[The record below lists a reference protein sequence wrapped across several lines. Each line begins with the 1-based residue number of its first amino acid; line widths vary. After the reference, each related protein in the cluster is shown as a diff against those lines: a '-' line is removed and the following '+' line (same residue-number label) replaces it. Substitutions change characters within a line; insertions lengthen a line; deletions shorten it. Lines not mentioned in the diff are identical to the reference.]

1 MDVFLEHT
9 LEGAGANDCAAD
21 SAADEFCRNSKSRRI
36 RDASGRIRD
45 ASGIGINSAGVCIW
59 PIGPLSASSSAQPAA
74 ALRDLFLLVHVA
86 LGNRHVLVGL
96 QVELRCVCIRPAH
109 ALGSPA
115 GVRTSFSEEGEIPAL

>member
-21 SAADEFCRNSKSRRI
+21 SAADEFCQNSKSRRI

-59 PIGPLSASSSAQPAA
+59 PVDPLLAHAAPLGRKRPLSANHGGS
-74 ALRDLFLLVHVA
+74 LDGERDGPQA
-86 LGNRHVLVGL
+86 EARAPG
-96 QVELRCVCIRPAH
+96 P
-109 ALGSPA
+109 
-115 GVRTSFSEEGEIPAL
+115 